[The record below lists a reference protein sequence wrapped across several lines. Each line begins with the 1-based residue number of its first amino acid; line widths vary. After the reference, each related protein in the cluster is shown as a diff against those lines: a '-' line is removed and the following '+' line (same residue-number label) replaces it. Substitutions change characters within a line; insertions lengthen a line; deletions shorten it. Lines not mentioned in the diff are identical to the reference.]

1 MTTVGRPRK
10 PTAVLKLTGAYR
22 KHRHADRPDEE
33 IALAS
38 GEPVKPR
45 GMTAEGKWWWKQT
58 VESMPA
64 GVYGKCDSALLH
76 QAADWWCMYKQAKQQ
91 GDDVAMARATD
102 RYVALST
109 KLALGPV
116 ERTRLQFADGQKPS
130 EILGRER
137 A

>member
-1 MTTVGRPRK
+1 MARPRT
-10 PTAVLKLTGAYR
+10 PTAVLKLTGNYR
-22 KHRHADRPDEE
+22 PDRHAARSDEA

-38 GEPVKPR
+38 GNPVKPR
-45 GMTAEGKWWWKQT
+45 GMNAAGKWWWKQT

-76 QAADWWCMYKQAKQQ
+76 QAVDWWCQYQAAKDR

-102 RYVALST
+102 RYVALSS

-116 ERTRLQFADGQKPS
+116 ERTRLTFAEGEKPS
-130 EILGRER
+130 EIMGRDR